1 MFPYRPHRRF
11 RRLTCQMRASGAVRG
26 RNQQPR
32 LLTCGSR
39 YSARCRSVRWSR
51 WLCEAG
57 AWGDPHD
64 RPGYDFTSVMEGEAQ
79 AHVAG
84 PSPLAASYRAV
95 VASIRSMGGE
105 EDGFKRSVRRSW
117 MRTTGV
123 RPVSAR
129 RGGSLDSTGVRQ
141 VPHWSPGPAAN
152 DPRGIGGTCAGDLLP
167 LQGLNLLERV
177 SRFSMLTEIT
187 VDVLGQRVL
196 RCASTT
202 TDCSPAAGMVI
213 PDPRCWC

>member
-1 MFPYRPHRRF
+1 
-11 RRLTCQMRASGAVRG
+11 
-26 RNQQPR
+26 
-32 LLTCGSR
+32 
-39 YSARCRSVRWSR
+39 
-51 WLCEAG
+51 
-57 AWGDPHD
+57 
-64 RPGYDFTSVMEGEAQ
+64 MEGEAQ

-84 PSPLAASYRAV
+84 PSPLAANYRAV

-105 EDGFKRSVRRSW
+105 EDGFESSVRRSW
-117 MRTTGV
+117 MRTTVCCG
-123 RPVSAR
+123 PVSAR
-129 RGGSLDSTGVRQ
+129 RGGSLDSTGVHR
-141 VPHWSPGPAAN
+141 SPTGRRARPLMTPA
-152 DPRGIGGTCAGDLLP
+152 GSGGTCAGDLLP

-177 SRFSMLTEIT
+177 SRFPMLTEIT